1 MERSLNDPKRTELR
15 NLLSALEADREQD
28 RFRER
33 EKKIEKNR
41 YVYRFEELTRGVI
54 LPTFRELMLDLEK
67 RGHLARLVRKS
78 AERIRLDVQIEGQA
92 TRRCAVEIGVHPSEL
107 GKVKIDYAW
116 GWRAAEPETY
126 LLEEVDAGLV
136 AGCLLKL
143 LKGLS

>member
-1 MERSLNDPKRTELR
+1 LEDPKRTELR
-15 NLLSALEADREQD
+15 NLLSTFEADREQD

-41 YVYRFEELTRGVI
+41 YVYRFEELTRSLI
-54 LPTFRELMLDLEK
+54 LPTLRELILDLEK

-92 TRRCAVEIGVHPSEL
+92 SRRCAVEIALHPSEL

-116 GWRAAEPETY
+116 GWRSAPPETY
-126 LLEEVDAGLV
+126 LFEEVTAGLL
-136 AGCLLKL
+136 AGFLLKL
-143 LKGLS
+143 LKGLN